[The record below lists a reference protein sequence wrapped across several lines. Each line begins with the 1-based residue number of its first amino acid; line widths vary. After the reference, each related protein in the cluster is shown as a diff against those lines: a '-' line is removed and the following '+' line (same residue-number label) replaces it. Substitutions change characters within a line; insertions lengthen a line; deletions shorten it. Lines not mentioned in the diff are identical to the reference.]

1 MPPTRIYEDQFKCL
15 GEHILAVQ
23 KARGIAIQGLG
34 DRNGDR
40 RVAAAFDL
48 TAEQRGGKRPTR
60 KEQLAKV
67 EREGLKTLWIHPDAW
82 PSWEA
87 LMSAPGP

>member
-15 GEHILAVQ
+15 GKHILAVQ
-23 KARGIAIQGLG
+23 NARGIAIQGLG

-40 RVAAAFDL
+40 RLAAAFDL
-48 TAEQRGGKRPTR
+48 TAERRGGRRPTR

-67 EREGLKTLWIHPDAW
+67 DLEGLKGLWVHPDAW

-87 LMSAPGP
+87 LMAA

>member
-1 MPPTRIYEDQFKCL
+1 MLNAK
-15 GEHILAVQ
+15 G
-23 KARGIAIQGLG
+23 
-34 DRNGDR
+34 R

-48 TAEQRGGKRPTR
+48 TAEQRGGRRPTR